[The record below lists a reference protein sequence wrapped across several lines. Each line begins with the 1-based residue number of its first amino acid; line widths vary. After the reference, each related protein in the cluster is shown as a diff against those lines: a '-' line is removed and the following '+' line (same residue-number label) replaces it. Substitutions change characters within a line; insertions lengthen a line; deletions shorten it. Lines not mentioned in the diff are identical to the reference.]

1 MQEMPPPPP
10 TTEATTE
17 TSNSTAEDAEWKFA
31 QAIIEADLE
40 AVNQG
45 LKTNQLKSLN
55 ISKIKQN
62 GTLDKAFGETIH
74 PLDLAAEFG
83 QLPIIDH
90 ILKYAFGEDYFLIF
104 DAHFRICNFFSFFQ
118 NHCPN
123 STLI

>member
-1 MQEMPPPPP
+1 MQEMP
-10 TTEATTE
+10 ATTV
-17 TSNSTAEDAEWKFA
+17 TSNSTAEDAELKFA

-45 LKTNQLKSLN
+45 LKNNQLKSLD
-55 ISKIKQN
+55 ISRIPN
-62 GTLDKAFGETIH
+62 DALDKAFGETIH

-83 QLPIIDH
+83 QVPIIDH

-104 DAHFRICNFFSFFQ
+104 DAHFRLCNFLCFQ